1 MQQYAAE
8 FRTLTTA
15 IEAHYANDNGG
26 GGDPLEQL
34 LEYEELF
41 ETSAF
46 TAEVAQYIAAQ

>member
-15 IEAHYANDNGG
+15 IEAHYANDNDGN
-26 GGDPLEQL
+26 GDPLEL
-34 LEYEELF
+34 LLAYEEQF
-41 ETSAF
+41 EVSAF